1 MKNEKLK
8 NKTNIIILSFSYSKI
23 KLNIIKE
30 SNNKQEINKIV
41 QNKLKYINNYF
52 HLSLLIKKRRKV
64 YIEYNMFCKIIS
76 CMIYN
81 LYYAFLIFL
90 FKKNIYFIK
99 YEK

>member
-41 QNKLKYINNYF
+41 QNKLKYI
-52 HLSLLIKKRRKV
+52 
-64 YIEYNMFCKIIS
+64 IS